1 MSMLSQKPG
10 MAMNKM
16 ASERATLSAQLLG
29 LIALTMPTGR
39 PMSHDTTRARRP
51 ISALI
56 GPRWRMSSATVS
68 PRKNDLP
75 SFPVEMS
82 RSQWTYWTGSGSD
95 RPRSCM
101 MRTRSAGVILA

>member
-39 PMSHDTTRARRP
+39 PTSHDTMSARNP

-75 SFPVEMS
+75 SCPVAMS
-82 RSQWTYWTGSGSD
+82 RSQWTY
-95 RPRSCM
+95 
-101 MRTRSAGVILA
+101 